1 MFLYYYGGYGGYGG
15 YNSSYFIY
23 LLIALLVPML
33 AQGYLSSTFNQ
44 YLRVRATSG
53 LTGADV
59 ARRILDRNG
68 LHHVH
73 LTEVGGRLSDH
84 YDPTRKTVRLSHDI
98 YHGTSI
104 ASLAVA
110 AHECGHA
117 IQDKENYNFLRIRH
131 SLVPFVNFSTKI
143 GYVIIFI
150 GLLAD
155 MFDLAMIGILL
166 LSAML
171 IFQLI
176 TLPVEFNASSRAK
189 EEVKK
194 LNITSSEIENNGI
207 STMLTSAALTYVA
220 AVATTLIEIL
230 RLLLVILNNR
240 DRR

>member
-1 MFLYYYGGYGGYGG
+1 MNLTNNFNTVYYGLFFLSIIITLVAQIYV
-15 YNSSYFIY
+15 NSSYSKFKKKKNNNNY
-23 LLIALLVPML
+23 
-33 AQGYLSSTFNQ
+33 
-44 YLRVRATSG
+44 
-53 LTGADV
+53 TGFET
-59 ARRILDRNG
+59 ARKILDNNG
-68 LHHVH
+68 LKDIMILETQGN
-73 LTEVGGRLSDH
+73 LTDH
-84 YDPTRKTVRLSHDI
+84 YDPKRKVIKLSKDI

-117 IQDKENYNFLRIRH
+117 IQDKENYTFLRIRN
-131 SLVPFVNFSTKI
+131 SIVPVVNLSSKF
-143 GYVIIFI
+143 GYIVIFI
-150 GLLAD
+150 G
-155 MFDLAMIGILL
+155 MIFGSFDLALLGILL
-166 LSAML
+166 LCAML

-176 TLPVEFNASSRAK
+176 TLPVEFDASKRAK

-220 AVATTLIEIL
+220 SLATTLIEVL

>member
-1 MFLYYYGGYGGYGG
+1 MNLTNNFNTIYYGLFFLSIIITLSAQFYVNSTYKKYKKKKNNNGYTDIMILETKG
-15 YNSSYFIY
+15 N
-23 LLIALLVPML
+23 
-33 AQGYLSSTFNQ
+33 
-44 YLRVRATSG
+44 
-53 LTGADV
+53 LT
-59 ARRILDRNG
+59 
-68 LHHVH
+68 
-73 LTEVGGRLSDH
+73 DH
-84 YDPTRKTVRLSHDI
+84 YDPKRKTIKLSSDI

-131 SLVPFVNFSTKI
+131 SLVPFVNLSTKI
-143 GYVIIFI
+143 GYVVIFI
-150 GLLAD
+150 GLFAD

-166 LSAML
+166 LCGML
-171 IFQLI
+171 LFQLV
-176 TLPVEFNASSRAK
+176 TLPVEFNASKRAK

-220 AVATTLIEIL
+220 AVATTIIEIL

>member
-1 MFLYYYGGYGGYGG
+1 MNLTNNFNTIYYGLFFLSIIITLLAQFYV
-15 YNSSYFIY
+15 NSSYNKFKKKKNNN
-23 LLIALLVPML
+23 
-33 AQGYLSSTFNQ
+33 GY
-44 YLRVRATSG
+44 
-53 LTGADV
+53 TGFET
-59 ARRILDRNG
+59 ARKILDNNG
-68 LHHVH
+68 LKDIMI
-73 LTEVGGRLSDH
+73 LETNGNLSDH
-84 YDPTRKTVRLSHDI
+84 YDPKRKVIKLSKDI

-131 SLVPFVNFSTKI
+131 SLVPFVNLSTKI
-143 GYVIIFI
+143 GYVVIFI
-150 GLLAD
+150 GLFAD

-166 LSAML
+166 LCGML
-171 IFQLI
+171 LFQLV
-176 TLPVEFNASSRAK
+176 TLPVEFDASKKAK
-189 EEVKK
+189 EEIKK
-194 LNITSSEIENNGI
+194 LNITSNEIENNGI

>member
-1 MFLYYYGGYGGYGG
+1 MNLTNNFNTIYYGLFFLSIIITLIAQFYV
-15 YNSSYFIY
+15 NSSYNKFKKKKNNNNY
-23 LLIALLVPML
+23 
-33 AQGYLSSTFNQ
+33 
-44 YLRVRATSG
+44 
-53 LTGADV
+53 TGFET
-59 ARRILDRNG
+59 ARKILDNNG
-68 LHHVH
+68 LKDIMI
-73 LTEVGGRLSDH
+73 LETRGNLSDH
-84 YDPTRKTVRLSHDI
+84 YDPKRKVIKLSKDI

-117 IQDKENYNFLRIRH
+117 IQDKENYTFLRIRN
-131 SLVPFVNFSTKI
+131 SIVPVVNLSSKF
-143 GYVIIFI
+143 GYIVIFI
-150 GLLAD
+150 G
-155 MFDLAMIGILL
+155 MIFGSFDLALLGILL
-166 LSAML
+166 LCAML

-176 TLPVEFNASSRAK
+176 TLPVEFDASKRAK

-220 AVATTLIEIL
+220 SLATTLIEVL

>member
-1 MFLYYYGGYGGYGG
+1 MNLTNNFNTIYYGLFFLSIIITLVAQIYV
-15 YNSSYFIY
+15 NSSYSKFKKKKNNNNY
-23 LLIALLVPML
+23 
-33 AQGYLSSTFNQ
+33 
-44 YLRVRATSG
+44 
-53 LTGADV
+53 TGFET
-59 ARRILDRNG
+59 ARKILDNNG
-68 LHHVH
+68 LKDIMILETQGN
-73 LTEVGGRLSDH
+73 LTDH
-84 YDPTRKTVRLSHDI
+84 YDPKRKVIKLSKDI

-117 IQDKENYNFLRIRH
+117 IQDKENYTFLRIRN
-131 SLVPFVNFSTKI
+131 SIVPVVNLSSKF
-143 GYVIIFI
+143 GYIVIFI
-150 GLLAD
+150 G
-155 MFDLAMIGILL
+155 MIFGSFDLALLGILL
-166 LSAML
+166 LCAML

-176 TLPVEFNASSRAK
+176 TLPVEFDASKRAK

-220 AVATTLIEIL
+220 SLATTLIEIL

>member
-1 MFLYYYGGYGGYGG
+1 MNLTNNFNTIYYGLFFLSIIITLIAQFYV
-15 YNSSYFIY
+15 NSSYSKFKKKKNNN
-23 LLIALLVPML
+23 
-33 AQGYLSSTFNQ
+33 GY
-44 YLRVRATSG
+44 
-53 LTGADV
+53 TGFET
-59 ARRILDRNG
+59 ARKILDNNG
-68 LHHVH
+68 LKDIMILETQGN
-73 LTEVGGRLSDH
+73 LTDH
-84 YDPTRKTVRLSHDI
+84 YDPKRNVIKLSKDI

-117 IQDKENYNFLRIRH
+117 IQDKENYTFLRIRN
-131 SLVPFVNFSTKI
+131 SIVPVVNLSSKF
-143 GYVIIFI
+143 GYIVIFI
-150 GLLAD
+150 G
-155 MFDLAMIGILL
+155 MIFGSFDLALLGILL
-166 LSAML
+166 LCAML

-176 TLPVEFNASSRAK
+176 TLPVEFDASKRAK

-220 AVATTLIEIL
+220 SLATTLIEVL

>member
-1 MFLYYYGGYGGYGG
+1 MNLTNNFNTIYYGLFFLSIIITLIAQFYV
-15 YNSSYFIY
+15 NSSYSKFKKKNNNN
-23 LLIALLVPML
+23 
-33 AQGYLSSTFNQ
+33 GY
-44 YLRVRATSG
+44 
-53 LTGADV
+53 TGFET
-59 ARRILDRNG
+59 ARKILDNNG
-68 LHHVH
+68 LKDIMILETQGN
-73 LTEVGGRLSDH
+73 LTDH
-84 YDPTRKTVRLSHDI
+84 YDPKRKVIKLSKDI

-117 IQDKENYNFLRIRH
+117 IQDKENYTFLRIRN
-131 SLVPFVNFSTKI
+131 SIVPVVNLSSKF
-143 GYVIIFI
+143 GYIVIFI
-150 GLLAD
+150 G
-155 MFDLAMIGILL
+155 MIFGSFDLALLGILL
-166 LSAML
+166 LCAML

-176 TLPVEFNASSRAK
+176 TLPVEFDASKRAK

-220 AVATTLIEIL
+220 SLATTLIEVL